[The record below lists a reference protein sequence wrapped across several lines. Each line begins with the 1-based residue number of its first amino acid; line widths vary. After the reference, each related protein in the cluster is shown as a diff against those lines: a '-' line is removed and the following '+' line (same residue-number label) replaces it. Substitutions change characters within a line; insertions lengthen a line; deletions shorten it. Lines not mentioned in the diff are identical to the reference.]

1 MDELERIRNAVD
13 AVGLPGYVRE
23 VKYYLDEDWAGDPAV
38 YIYLI
43 LADDVAADERND
55 DEVAR
60 LDWEV
65 TQAVLGCRTE
75 RVPYVRVRTVSEE
88 RELAEH

>member
-23 VKYYLDEDWAGDPAV
+23 VKYHLDEDWAGDPAV

-43 LADDVAADERND
+43 LADDVAEDSANADDIFRI
-55 DEVAR
+55 
-60 LDWEV
+60 
-65 TQAVLGCRTE
+65 TQAATWAAFEAGVERT
-75 RVPYVRVRTVSEE
+75 PYVAVRSESEE
-88 RELAEH
+88 REMVEH